1 MDYES
6 VAHLAPTP
14 SYALESSDGE
24 SDYED
29 ELPSLSRVTRKPAPA
44 PEVEVTFSG
53 ATDKLKATGGEAV
66 FLVGEAG
73 ERMAQGVAFKASSG
87 EEETVSVLVGGE
99 QVRLSVETLVATTQS
114 LIRLH
119 RKQAGLI
126 ARATE
131 PASCTLVF
139 LSTALPLAALYPLA
153 ARVLELL
160 QPNKVTV
167 IASYH
172 LPSYIP
178 PSATTPT
185 PPLAI
190 APPVLYLA
198 SPSPSPTVAKL
209 ASNGS
214 VQAFTPPNLLHGL
227 PAALMTL
234 SSTTL
239 AAAADSDSTL
249 WLLPTTTPPPP
260 LNGPFP
266 PTSPIVNH
274 GGSASSTMYDAGGPT
289 GLGEPNALFR
299 QVAGSSGGRGARGP
313 LLAIKELESWNWWDP
328 SSHGGQGFAW
338 LERQRRQRR
347 KSELSSMYM

>member
-6 VAHLAPTP
+6 AAHLAPTP

-29 ELPSLSRVTRKPAPA
+29 ELLPSSRVTRKPAAPPA
-44 PEVEVTFSG
+44 EVEVTFSG
-53 ATDKLKATGGEAV
+53 PTDKLKATGEAV

-73 ERMAQGVAFKASSG
+73 ERMAQGVALPSSG
-87 EEETVSVLVGGE
+87 EEAVSVLVDGE
-99 QVRLSVETLVATTQS
+99 QVRPSGTFVATTPFTDTS
-114 LIRLH
+114 APPE
-119 RKQAGLI
+119 QAGLI
-126 ARATE
+126 ATATDR
-131 PASCTLVF
+131 ASCTLVF

-160 QPNKVTV
+160 RPNKVTV

-178 PSATTPT
+178 PSATPT

-214 VQAFTPPNLLHGL
+214 VQPFKPPNLLHGL

-234 SSTTL
+234 SSTTNL
-239 AAAADSDSTL
+239 AAAANSTL
-249 WLLPTTTPPPP
+249 WLLPTTTTPPP

-266 PTSPIVNH
+266 PTSPITNH
-274 GGSASSTMYDAGGPT
+274 GGSASSMYDAGGPT

-299 QVAGSSGGRGARGP
+299 QVAGSSSAGGGHP
-313 LLAIKELESWNWWDP
+313 LQAIKELESWSWWDP
-328 SSHGGQGFAW
+328 SGHGGQGFGW
-338 LERQRRQRR
+338 LERQRKQKRR
-347 KSELSSMYM
+347 SELSSMYM